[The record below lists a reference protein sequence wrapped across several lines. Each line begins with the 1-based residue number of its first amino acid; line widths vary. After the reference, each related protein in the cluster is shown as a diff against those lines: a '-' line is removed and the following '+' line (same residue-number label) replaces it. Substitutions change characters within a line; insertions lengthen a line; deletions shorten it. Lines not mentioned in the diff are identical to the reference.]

1 MGCVKET
8 KKVGMLKRARNALKS
23 IEVIDLVKPPATTLD
38 ALTTMRNAFDFVNK
52 AALFS
57 SLPYFVFAL
66 FRGVLE
72 RHWSAWFFTILFH
85 ILACIGLEY
94 SPTAVDRE
102 SFLQRA
108 KFRIEGAAMWL
119 IFYVLMSIL
128 VWVHSTMHVQNVTLS
143 YVNFINV
150 NTGTQM
156 GVMLASLLFFVYG
169 AFDYIESTLVKPKEQ

>member
-8 KKVGMLKRARNALKS
+8 KKVGMLKRARNAIKS
-23 IEVIDLVKPPATTLD
+23 IEIIDLVKPPATTLA
-38 ALTTMRNAFDFVNK
+38 ALTTMRNAFD
-52 AALFS
+52 LF
-57 SLPYFVFAL
+57 
-66 FRGVLE
+66 
-72 RHWSAWFFTILFH
+72 
-85 ILACIGLEY
+85 
-94 SPTAVDRE
+94 
-102 SFLQRA
+102 
-108 KFRIEGAAMWL
+108 EGAAMWL

-156 GVMLASLLFFVYG
+156 GFMLASLLFFVYG